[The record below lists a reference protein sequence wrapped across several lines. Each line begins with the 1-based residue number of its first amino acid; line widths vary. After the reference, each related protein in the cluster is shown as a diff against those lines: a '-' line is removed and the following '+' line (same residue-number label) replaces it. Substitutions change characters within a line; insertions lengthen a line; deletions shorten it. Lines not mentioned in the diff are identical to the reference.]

1 MNKRGR
7 DSCLGWGSGWLLEG
21 KGKQVEEDQK
31 ESMGWPLL
39 PQPRTSSYN
48 MVGIVELNLRS
59 KLV

>member
-39 PQPRTSSYN
+39 PQQNDN